1 MNANQSSYIDSLM
14 KNHKLMSDSSDDIPK
29 TYNSVLITQ
38 KGGNPND
45 EKDKLKHVATGS
57 FPPIYIMTK
66 EDKLKEEEQEKTRGF
81 TSKNTAVSIK
91 EIMQERREDKKPFAI
106 L

>member
-1 MNANQSSYIDSLM
+1 MDTYIDLLM
-14 KNHKLMSDSSDDIPK
+14 KNHKLVSDSSDEMPK
-29 TYNSVLITQ
+29 TYNSILITQ
-38 KGGNPND
+38 KGGNPDN
-45 EKDKLKHVATGS
+45 ESDKLKHVATGS
-57 FPPIYIMTK
+57 FPPIYIMTAEEK
-66 EDKLKEEEQEKTRGF
+66 QKEEELEKTRGY